1 MRLDIPLCRPLVVGT
16 ELAHIARA
24 IASGRLAGDGE
35 YTRACA
41 RHLEGWLCGGRVLM
55 VPSCTAALELAVIVS
70 GIGPGD
76 EVILPSFTF
85 VSSANAVV
93 RAGAR
98 PVFVD
103 VRADTLNLDES
114 LIELAI
120 TPKTRA
126 IMPVHY
132 AGISCAMDRIMEIA
146 RAHGLFVIE
155 DAAQGVGSSYRGRS
169 LGSIGDFGAFSF
181 HETKNLTCGEGGALC
196 VNDPGLFERAEIV
209 RDKGT
214 NRGAFFRG
222 EVDKYTWVDVG
233 SSYLPSELCSAY
245 LFAQLE
251 VMDEVH
257 RLRMTIERRYDTLLA
272 PLEAR
277 GLVRRPVTPPECAG
291 NGHIYH
297 VLLKDESTRDHVL
310 KRLRGWGIGAAFH
323 FVPLHT
329 SPMGRSLGYL
339 PGDLPV
345 TEDVSRRLLRLPNF
359 LGITEEQQARV
370 VDRLDAALDV
380 RSDGI
385 EALPS
390 AASWIEGSRH
400 EVRA

>member
-1 MRLDIPLCRPLVVGT
+1 MPLHRPLVVGT
-16 ELAHIARA
+16 ELAHITRA
-24 IASGRLAGDGE
+24 IALGRLAGDGE
-35 YTRACA
+35 YTKACA
-41 RHLEGWLCGGRVLM
+41 RHLESRLSGGRVLM
-55 VPSCTAALELAVIVS
+55 VPSCTAALELAVIVC

-114 LIELAI
+114 LIEAAI
-120 TPKTRA
+120 TPNTKA

-132 AGISCAMDRIMEIA
+132 AGISCAMDRIMEVA
-146 RAHGLFVIE
+146 RSRGLFVIE
-155 DAAQGVGSSYRGRS
+155 DAAQGVGSSYRGRP

-196 VNDPGLFERAEIV
+196 VNDPGLFKRAEIV

-257 RLRMTIERRYDTLLA
+257 RLRKAIETRYDRLLA

-277 GLVRRPVTPPECAG
+277 GLVRRPVTPPECVG
-291 NGHIYH
+291 NGHIYQ

-310 KRLRGWGIGAAFH
+310 ERLRGYGIGAAFH

-380 RSDGI
+380 RSDGV

-390 AASWIEGSRH
+390 AASWIQGSRH
-400 EVRA
+400 EART